1 MPEIWHNKRQKSIF
15 FETNKLIRPKWS
27 TLFFYKQLAIIG
39 RGWAKYHDLSVASRS
54 IICQSPRLRQI
65 TDLRDT
71 DGSRYFAITEFNY
84 CFIIQSP
91 SFFLMNIFG
100 KRSDLLFFSRK
111 NDWKKEESVVSF
123 THEQNIICSRT
134 QLDDIAHE
142 QTIILRQLFRCL
154 VVGFRL
160 IKWKKNSH

>member
-123 THEQNIICSRT
+123 TMSRILFAAEHSWT
-134 QLDDIAHE
+134 
-142 QTIILRQLFRCL
+142 ILRMSRPLFL
-154 VVGFRL
+154 GNYLEVMWWAFG
-160 IKWKKNSH
+160 